1 MSCQSKF
8 GLNHSVL
15 LDKDSEVLEPRMK
28 NIGNALFK
36 DK

>member
-1 MSCQSKF
+1 MNQIDV
-8 GLNHSVL
+8 NL